1 MALARFVRNRY
12 SHGSDRAIDWYNF
25 FKGQFNKR
33 SESMKILVPW
43 KLHSKESVF
52 S

>member
-12 SHGSDRAIDWYNF
+12 SLSGDRAIDRHNF
-25 FKGQFNKR
+25 FEGRFDKR

-43 KLHSKESVF
+43 KFHSKEFFF